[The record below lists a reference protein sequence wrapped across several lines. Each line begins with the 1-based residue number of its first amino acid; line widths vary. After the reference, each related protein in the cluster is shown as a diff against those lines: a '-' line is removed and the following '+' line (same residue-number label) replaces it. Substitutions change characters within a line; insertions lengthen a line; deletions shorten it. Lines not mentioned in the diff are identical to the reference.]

1 MSTPWEC
8 RSACC
13 LFLPLV
19 SQWEFLFMG
28 LPEWLQWPTHNNE
41 VKEGFVGHVSDFL
54 FIVSFA
60 YKLHSR
66 VCFQELACQQEVWKM
81 FHEYSGRIYEQLYF
95 LYRQRCLDRK
105 SPHVAYWFFP
115 LWMSGGMLFLP
126 LCTVNRLMLSVS
138 LHGWWK
144 QSSLHASEKSKFQ
157 AQSHVLK
164 QHMTILNKLN
174 AAFL

>member
-1 MSTPWEC
+1 MSTPWER

-41 VKEGFVGHVSDFL
+41 VKEGLVGHVPDFL

-60 YKLHSR
+60 FKQHSR

-105 SPHVAYWFFP
+105 SSYVAY
-115 LWMSGGMLFLP
+115 LLFCPVNFRCKLLLP
-126 LCTVNRLMLSVS
+126 LCTVNRLMLSMS
-138 LHGWWK
+138 LHGRRK
-144 QSSLHASEKSKFQ
+144 QSSLHTSEKSKFQ
-157 AQSHVLK
+157 AQIQLLK
-164 QHMTILNKLN
+164 QHMTILNKWN
-174 AAFL
+174 VAFL